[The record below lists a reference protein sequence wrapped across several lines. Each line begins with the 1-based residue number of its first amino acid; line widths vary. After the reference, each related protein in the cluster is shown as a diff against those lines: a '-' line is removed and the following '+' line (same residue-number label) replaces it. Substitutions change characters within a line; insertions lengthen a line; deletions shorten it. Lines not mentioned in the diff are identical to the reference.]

1 MLKLD
6 APWSS
11 LPILLFGVG
20 AIALAKNPEGT
31 VHQQAMGFQRML
43 HKASGGGA
51 RAVPAATAFAGRHD
65 PRLHEDDPPPSPEP
79 SQPDGTTAEVGGS

>member
-1 MLKLD
+1 MVVD
-6 APWSS
+6 SRSS
-11 LPILLFGVG
+11 SSVSVPSRWR
-20 AIALAKNPEGT
+20 KNPEGT

-65 PRLHEDDPPPSPEP
+65 PRLHHDDDPPTPPDST
-79 SQPDGTTAEVGGS
+79 QPDDTTAEVAGS